1 MRSNLRWARRILRFH
16 SPAGFWGAS
25 YQQSPTMTSSLPS
38 LLTSATPTPSERKL
52 LSRTIFFQEIVI
64 GPPGFLSGTPASNRV
79 CDQASKRT
87 GTSQQQCFMD
97 YPRGG
102 DWRQRIRSR
111 RFQWQG
117 LNPIQE
123 ISSWDYG

>member
-1 MRSNLRWARRILRFH
+1 MRRMWRFH
-16 SPAGFWGAS
+16 SPAGSCGAS

-64 GPPGFLSGTPASNRV
+64 GPSGFLSEPTASNRV
-79 CDQASKRT
+79 CDRASKRA

-97 YPRGG
+97 YPRSG
-102 DWRQRIRSR
+102 D
-111 RFQWQG
+111 
-117 LNPIQE
+117 QE
-123 ISSWDYG
+123 ISSWNYADCEALVQ